1 MLEIIMKKEIKNIEN
16 DILISM
22 EIRRTSCESVNIEI
36 KASKKIEIDDLRR
49 LYRFEF
55 MEELERIKS
64 ITTKELIEQGYIKK
78 RVQTLWI
85 DISGA
90 TKEME
95 SKAEIF
101 CNKVEKYIKMMF

>member
-1 MLEIIMKKEIKNIEN
+1 MLEKIMKKEIKNIEG
-16 DILISM
+16 DFLLSM
-22 EIRRTSCESVNIEI
+22 EVNRTSCNSVNILIET
-36 KASKKIEIDDLRR
+36 SEKIEIDDIRR

-55 MEELERIKS
+55 MEELERTKS

-78 RVQTLWI
+78 RVQKLWI

-90 TKEME
+90 TKKME
-95 SKAEIF
+95 TKAEKF